1 MNCNNNSFSYV
12 STTRAAHDLAGLL
25 KRVRPELDV
34 DVAALQCIV
43 TNSHRQMEKAR
54 TAAEIAA
61 AWGNLNATYQT
72 LLDLRK
78 IYRA

>member
-1 MNCNNNSFSYV
+1 MNFDGNSFPYV
-12 STTRAAHDLAGLL
+12 STTRAAHNLAVLL
-25 KRVRPELDV
+25 KRACPELDV

-61 AWGNLNATYQT
+61 AWGNLNAAYQT

-78 IYRA
+78 IHRA